1 MMTSIEIVDYKSNM
15 EVVFFWFYI
24 VFTFSTV
31 STSDTSLRL
40 QSGVDKAFFIKC
52 LASPSQW
59 VDLVEA
65 GWNRLA
71 PSTDAESMQGTI
83 RNALGG
89 QGKLLAPSW

>member
-40 QSGVDKAFFIKC
+40 
-52 LASPSQW
+52 
-59 VDLVEA
+59 
-65 GWNRLA
+65 
-71 PSTDAESMQGTI
+71 
-83 RNALGG
+83 
-89 QGKLLAPSW
+89 